1 MSGSTG
7 TSEAAV
13 EPAKLLQFQA
23 ALQRCASL
31 RDVFF
36 VAANE
41 SFPLLRFDQLVVWH
55 IGLRSRPEIGSVSG
69 LTDVTPDS
77 PYAQWIVR
85 AVDHLRINNPGKQVA
100 LAYSELP
107 DVLAEDGR
115 EWIHEHLLHCPFRT
129 PEDGEAGG
137 LLFHRSEPFSEQ
149 DRAVA
154 EWLARSVGYAVWAWR
169 SRRRQL
175 KQVLFSRTARFVL
188 IGILAALAILAFF
201 PVRQTSLA
209 NAEVTPERPIPIT
222 SPTDGVVARILVQPN
237 QVVKADEVLVEL
249 DDTSVRNRLTVA
261 HKALDIARADLQRAT
276 NKAFAEDASKSDLLV
291 LGSRV
296 KEKEAEVDYLADLL
310 KRLKITS
317 PQGGVAIFNDAED
330 WRGRPVQPGER
341 IMVVADPSLVS
352 VTVYL
357 PPEDAV
363 ELSVGAEVDVY
374 LNNNPLASRRAKIVQ
389 TSYEASAQPDNTLAY
404 VIKAALE
411 PSDEPMP
418 RIGQRGTAKVQG
430 DRVSVGTFLLR
441 KPLLFIRKSFGF

>member
-1 MSGSTG
+1 MSSAPGA
-7 TSEAAV
+7 SEAIV
-13 EPAKLLQFQA
+13 GPARLLQFQA

-41 SFPLLRFDQLVVWH
+41 AFPLLQFDQLVVWH
-55 IGLRSRPEIGSVSG
+55 LGLRMKPEIGAVSG

-77 PYAQWIVR
+77 PYAQWVVR
-85 AVDHLRINNPGKQVA
+85 AVEHLRINHPGKQIA

-115 EWIHEHLLHCPFRT
+115 EWIHEHLLHCPLRT
-129 PEDGEAGG
+129 PDGDEVGG

-149 DRAVA
+149 DRAVS
-154 EWLARSVGYAVWAWR
+154 EWIARAVGYSVWAWR

-175 KQVLFSRTARFVL
+175 KQILLSRTARYVL
-188 IGILAALAILAFF
+188 AGLLSVLAVLAFL

-209 NAEVTPERPIPIT
+209 NAEVTPERPVPIT

-276 NKAFAEDASKSDLLV
+276 NKAFSEDASKSDLLV

-310 KRLKITS
+310 QRLKITS

-352 VTVYL
+352 ITVYL

-389 TSYEASAQPDNTLAY
+389 TSYEASVQPDSTLAY

-411 PSDEPMP
+411 PNDESLP

-430 DRVSVGTFLLR
+430 GRVSLGAFLLR
-441 KPLLFIRKSFGF
+441 KPILFIRKSFGF

>member
-1 MSGSTG
+1 MSGTG
-7 TSEAAV
+7 ASEAVIA
-13 EPAKLLQFQA
+13 PAKLLQFQA
-23 ALQRCASL
+23 ALQQCGSL

-41 SFPLLRFDQLVVWH
+41 SFPLLQFDQLVVWH
-55 IGLRSRPEIGSVSG
+55 IGIRSAPEIGAVSG
-69 LTDVTPDS
+69 LTEVTSDS
-77 PYAQWIVR
+77 PYAQWVLR
-85 AVDHLRINNPGKQVA
+85 AVDYLRVNHPGKQVA

-107 DVLAEDGR
+107 DALAEDGR
-115 EWIHEHLLHCPFRT
+115 EWIHEHLLHCPLRT
-129 PEDGEAGG
+129 PDEGEAGG

-154 EWLARSVGYAVWAWR
+154 EWIARAVGYAVWAWR

-175 KQVLFSRTARFVL
+175 KQVLLSRTTRYVL
-188 IGILAALAILAFF
+188 IGFLAALAVLAFV

-209 NAEVTPERPIPIT
+209 NAEVTSERPVPIT
-222 SPTDGVVARILVQPN
+222 SPTDGVVARVLVQPN

-261 HKALDIARADLQRAT
+261 HKALDIATADLQRAT
-276 NKAFAEDASKSDLLV
+276 NKAFSEDASKSDLLV
-291 LGSRV
+291 LASRV
-296 KEKEAEVDYLADLL
+296 KEKEAEVAYLADLL
-310 KRLKITS
+310 ERLKITS

-352 VTVYL
+352 ITVYL

-363 ELSVGAEVDVY
+363 ELNVGAEVDVY
-374 LNNNPLASRRAKIVQ
+374 LNNNPLSSRRAKIVQ
-389 TSYEASAQPDNTLAY
+389 TSYEASSQPDNTLAY
-404 VIKAALE
+404 VIKAALD
-411 PSDEPMP
+411 PSDERLP

-430 DRVSVGTFLLR
+430 EKVSLGAFLLR
-441 KPLLFIRKSFGF
+441 KPILFIRKGFGF